1 MEVPHELPHRKDQF
15 AEQLQQAFLEAWDA
29 VPRME
34 QMSDE
39 ALEELSE
46 TVVCLHM
53 MLHDI
58 NITLTD
64 ELIFRGVEMPDP
76 MPDEEE

>member
-1 MEVPHELPHRKDQF
+1 MEAPHELPHRTDQS
-15 AEQLQQAFLEAWDA
+15 AEKLQQSFLEAWDA
-29 VPRME
+29 VPPMD

-39 ALEELSE
+39 ALAELSE

-53 MLHDI
+53 MLDEI

-64 ELIFRGVEMPDP
+64 ALIFRGVEMPDP
-76 MPDEEE
+76 IPDEE

>member
-1 MEVPHELPHRKDQF
+1 MD
-15 AEQLQQAFLEAWDA
+15 
-29 VPRME
+29 

-39 ALEELSE
+39 ALAELSE

-53 MLHDI
+53 MLDEI

-64 ELIFRGVEMPDP
+64 ALIFRGVEMPDP
-76 MPDEEE
+76 IPDEE